1 MLKDQQS
8 TISEQTA
15 TIQRLLDLS
24 KEQEAKN
31 YKEVMTKSI
40 SEQKD
45 KLAGLAVSTDKKLQK
60 LMVTLFSKQM
70 GSWKKEL
77 GGEINRVLESGQH
90 PSLLKATLLFH
101 FFRSFD
107 ISEEVA
113 PMLHFHPTY
122 EAIAEKR
129 GYDWEE

>member
-1 MLKDQQS
+1 M
-8 TISEQTA
+8 
-15 TIQRLLDLS
+15 
-24 KEQEAKN
+24 EQEVKSF
-31 YKEVMTKSI
+31 YEVVAKSI

-107 ISEEVA
+107 VSEEVT

-122 EAIAEKR
+122 QAIAEKR
-129 GYDWEE
+129 GYDWG